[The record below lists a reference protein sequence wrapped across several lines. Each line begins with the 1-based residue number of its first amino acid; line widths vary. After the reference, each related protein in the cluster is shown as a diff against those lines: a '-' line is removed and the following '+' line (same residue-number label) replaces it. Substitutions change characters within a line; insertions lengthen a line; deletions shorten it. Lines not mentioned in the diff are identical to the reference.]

1 MTLFWLLLYA
11 PAAMLV
17 LRALTSNDV
26 RWPRV
31 LGVGVAAGS
40 AGLPLL
46 ANRAGLP
53 AAVALALLS
62 AAPLYLVAWSAFSA
76 DPDAPRIASVAVALI
91 GGFAIFLLYQFA
103 ANYRE

>member
-17 LRALTSNDV
+17 LRAVTSSDL
-26 RWPRV
+26 RWPRA
-31 LGVGVAAGS
+31 LAVGVAAGS
-40 AGLPLL
+40 VGLPVL

-53 AAVALALLS
+53 AAAAIALLA

-76 DPDAPRIASVAVALI
+76 DPDAPRIASVAVALV
-91 GGFAIFLLYQFA
+91 GGFAIFILYQFA

>member
-1 MTLFWLLLYA
+1 MTLLWLLLYA

-26 RWPRV
+26 RWPRA
-31 LGVGVAAGS
+31 LGAGVAAGS
-40 AGLPLL
+40 AGLPML

-53 AAVALALLS
+53 FALSIALLA
-62 AAPLYLVAWSAFSA
+62 AAPIYLVAWSAFST